1 MNAIFF
7 TDPTDPK
14 DQYFHAAEELQREYS
29 YPYEMM
35 PLLYAI
41 IKSTRGNCIEAQRLI
56 QEGNTAFPEIKEPT
70 GDDYL
75 VPLIKIVQARKV
87 WIWISISKASVLI
100 LFTKFSIRII
110 TLLMTTRYNN

>member
-7 TDPTDPK
+7 TDPK
-14 DQYFHAAEELQREYS
+14 DQYLHAAEELQREYS